1 MDKKQIPPIVI
12 GMKSEEERELLKQ
25 QAKEAGRT
33 LSDYCRRKL
42 LGLDEN
48 K

>member
-1 MDKKQIPPIVI
+1 MNKKQIPPIVI
-12 GMKSEEERELLKQ
+12 GIKSEEERELLKQ
-25 QAKEAGRT
+25 QAENAGRK

-48 K
+48 N